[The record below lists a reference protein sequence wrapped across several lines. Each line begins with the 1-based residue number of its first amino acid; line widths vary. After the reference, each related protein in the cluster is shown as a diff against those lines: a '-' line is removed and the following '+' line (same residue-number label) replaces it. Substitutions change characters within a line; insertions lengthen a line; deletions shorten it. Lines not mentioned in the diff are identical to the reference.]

1 MSIAQTIASNLPAI
15 LQAAAPIV
23 ASLGAV
29 AIAWIARRDAKKA
42 TADVAQTKA
51 ATNRLI
57 DVSHALYNKTYN
69 VRPLSKASEPVKP
82 FPTIPEK
89 LQ

>member
-15 LQAAAPIV
+15 LTAAVPIV
-23 ASLGAV
+23 ASIASV
-29 AIAWIARRDAKKA
+29 IIAWMARRDAKKA
-42 TADVAQTKA
+42 TADVAQTKV

-57 DVSHALYNKTYN
+57 DVSHALYNKAYN
-69 VRPLSKASEPVKP
+69 VKLLSKANEPVKP
-82 FPTIPEK
+82 FPVIPEK

>member
-1 MSIAQTIASNLPAI
+1 MSIAQIIASNLPAI
-15 LQAAAPIV
+15 LTALAPIV
-23 ASLGAV
+23 ASLGAI

-42 TADVAQTKA
+42 QADVAQTKV
-51 ATNRLI
+51 ATNQLI
-57 DVSHALYNKTYN
+57 DVSHALKSISTHAS
-69 VRPLSKASEPVKP
+69 LSKASKP